1 MKVWV
6 DPPEGWRYGFPKVWD
21 NELHTNLY
29 HWLDDRGYPP
39 NVREGYGE
47 YFMIRQWKVEDEPT
61 GST

>member
-6 DPPEGWRYGFPKVWD
+6 DPPEGWRYGFPKIWD

-39 NVREGYGE
+39 NVRESYGE
-47 YFMIRQWKVEDEPT
+47 YFMIRQWKVEDDT
-61 GST
+61 AAGA